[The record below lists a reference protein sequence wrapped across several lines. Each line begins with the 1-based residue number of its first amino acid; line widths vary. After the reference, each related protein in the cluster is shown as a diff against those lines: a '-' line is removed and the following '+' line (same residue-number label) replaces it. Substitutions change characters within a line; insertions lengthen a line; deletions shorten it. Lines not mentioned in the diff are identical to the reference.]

1 MQPQNKGALSLTNIH
16 RFLCKVQARH
26 IASKLVYSRT
36 DPAIVIYPVL
46 RRLLFR
52 FPAERSHDLALTAIA
67 KTPAPILRALANSK
81 IADTPTRVMGLD
93 FPNAVGLAAGLDKN
107 ADYFASLS
115 NLGFGFIEV
124 GTITPRP
131 QKGNPKPRMFRLEED
146 NAVINRMGFN
156 NRGVSY
162 LKAQVSNTIYNGILG
177 INIGKNKNTPL
188 ERAHEDYRHCMERIY
203 TLADYITINISSPNT
218 PGLRDLQI
226 GAATQKLLAEVK
238 ATQQRLTDKYG
249 HYVPIAVKISPDMD
263 TQDIDDF
270 CKTATA
276 VGIDA
281 IIATNTTLSRPD
293 LVSTHADETG
303 GLSGRPVTI
312 RARATIAQLAQRLQ
326 NEIPI
331 IGCGG
336 IGSGEDAVEHLAA
349 GASLVQI
356 YTGLIYRGPA
366 LISEIR
372 KSIHNS

>member
-1 MQPQNKGALSLTNIH
+1 
-16 RFLCKVQARH
+16 
-26 IASKLVYSRT
+26 
-36 DPAIVIYPVL
+36 
-46 RRLLFR
+46 
-52 FPAERSHDLALTAIA
+52 
-67 KTPAPILRALANSK
+67 
-81 IADTPTRVMGLD
+81 
-93 FPNAVGLAAGLDKN
+93 
-107 ADYFASLS
+107 
-115 NLGFGFIEV
+115 
-124 GTITPRP
+124 
-131 QKGNPKPRMFRLEED
+131 
-146 NAVINRMGFN
+146 
-156 NRGVSY
+156 
-162 LKAQVSNTIYNGILG
+162 
-177 INIGKNKNTPL
+177 
-188 ERAHEDYRHCMERIY
+188 
-203 TLADYITINISSPNT
+203 
-218 PGLRDLQI
+218 
-226 GAATQKLLAEVK
+226 
-238 ATQQRLTDKYG
+238 
-249 HYVPIAVKISPDMD
+249 MD

-293 LVSTHADETG
+293 LISTHADETG